1 MTALDLN
8 ALLGTS
14 IAGMTLAKILYALFT
29 LIVCL
34 IVIKAVLKL
43 TIRLLSRSK
52 LDARVQKYIQT
63 GIKLVLYIIAVVIV
77 AESLDVNMTS
87 LVALLSVGSLGI
99 TLAAEDILGN
109 VAGGLVILSAHP
121 FSMGDFIEVNG
132 VSGTVQEISLN
143 HTKLLTPDGLLVL
156 LPNKELSSSK
166 VINYTVLGRRRVT
179 QKVTAS
185 YDAPT
190 EDVKAAC
197 RDALAYTPKILEDPA
212 SAVYLSN
219 YGESSIEY
227 TVFCWCSAADY
238 WDVYFGLGEN
248 LRSAFAGHG
257 VEMTYDHL
265 NVHIVENE
273 QHNNTPCC
281 VFSKKRGRF
290 FISSAFFPVIGA
302 RIYPPK
308 EGFIPIAAPIISELY
323 SALPNLPAATARC
336 VTLPRS
342 AIWPQL
348 LPEALNRRLHVRT
361 KSSPSTN
368 ETPDNHIPPCR
379 SDLQRRYQSQVLL

>member
-1 MTALDLN
+1 MLTSPAVTRGKAGAKPCSRLRAIDFFPGFRYDFYIMPIEIKEEHTMTALDLN

-179 QKVTAS
+179 QNVTAS

-197 RDALAYTPKILEDPA
+197 RDALANTPKLLEDPA

-265 NVHIVENE
+265 NVHIVEN
-273 QHNNTPCC
+273 
-281 VFSKKRGRF
+281 RG
-290 FISSAFFPVIGA
+290 
-302 RIYPPK
+302 
-308 EGFIPIAAPIISELY
+308 
-323 SALPNLPAATARC
+323 
-336 VTLPRS
+336 
-342 AIWPQL
+342 
-348 LPEALNRRLHVRT
+348 
-361 KSSPSTN
+361 
-368 ETPDNHIPPCR
+368 
-379 SDLQRRYQSQVLL
+379 